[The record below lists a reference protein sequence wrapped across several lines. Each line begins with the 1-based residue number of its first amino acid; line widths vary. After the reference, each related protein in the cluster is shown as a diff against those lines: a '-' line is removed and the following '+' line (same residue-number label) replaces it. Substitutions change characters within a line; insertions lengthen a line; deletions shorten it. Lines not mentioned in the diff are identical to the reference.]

1 MIRVLIADDHDVVR
15 TGLRLLLEQQDDI
28 EVVGEACDGQEALD
42 LAVQLAPDILL
53 MDITMPCMDGNEATC
68 RVCALGLPTR
78 VVILSMH
85 SDEAIVHTALESGA
99 RGYLVKATVRADLIP
114 AVHAAYRG
122 ETYLSP
128 SVANVVVKQLLGQTK
143 SSQPVE
149 EDPINRL
156 SERERQVLRLI
167 ALGHTNKTMAQV
179 MRISSRTVEKH
190 RASLMNKLNAS
201 DLATLVQIALQAGFV
216 GMHK

>member
-15 TGLRLLLEQQDDI
+15 TGLRLLLEQQGDI
-28 EVVGEACDGQEALD
+28 EVVGEASDGQEAMD
-42 LAVQLAPDILL
+42 LTIQLTPDILL
-53 MDITMPCMDGNEATC
+53 MDISMPRMDGNEATRC
-68 RVCALGLPTR
+68 VCALGLPTR

-85 SDEAIVHTALESGA
+85 SDETIVHTALEGGA
-99 RGYLVKATVRADLIP
+99 RGYLVKASVRADLVP
-114 AVHAAYRG
+114 AVRAAYRG

-128 SVANVVVKQLLGQTK
+128 SIADVVVRQLLGQK
-143 SSQPVE
+143 KPAQPAAD
-149 EDPINRL
+149 DPISRL
-156 SERERQVLRLI
+156 TDREREVLRLI

-190 RASLMNKLNAS
+190 RASLMDKLSAP

>member
-1 MIRVLIADDHDVVR
+1 MIRVLIADDHDIVR
-15 TGLRLLLEQQDDI
+15 TGLRLLLEQQGDI
-28 EVVGEACDGQEALD
+28 EVVGEACDGKEALD
-42 LAVQLAPDILL
+42 LAEQLVPDILL
-53 MDITMPCMDGNEATC
+53 MDITMPTVDGNEATC
-68 RVCALGLPTR
+68 RISAMELPTR

-85 SDEAIVHTALESGA
+85 SDDAIVHAALESGA
-99 RGYLVKATVRADLIP
+99 KGYLVKATVRADLIP
-114 AVHAAYRG
+114 AVRAAYRG

-128 SVANVVVKQLLGQTK
+128 SVANVVVKQLLGQMK
-143 SSQPVE
+143 VPQVE
-149 EDPINRL
+149 EGDPIGRL
-156 SERERQVLRLI
+156 TERERQVLRLI

-216 GMHK
+216 GTQK